1 MDQELLCI
9 HRANDGGLAG
19 SRRTVQHMHPN
30 PIWNNGALGFSEERR
45 PNKKHKNKK
54 NNKMSSDMGTVPDP

>member
-30 PIWNNGALGFSEERR
+30 PI
-45 PNKKHKNKK
+45 
-54 NNKMSSDMGTVPDP
+54 